1 MFQIL
6 VLVVSHDGIAQLVF
20 EDTALDL
27 TKEAMDWMKGYQEH
41 LKGTG
46 ITTLLLATYIFYLVV
61 FLTGHWN
68 YRFIYLLFMYLI
80 L

>member
-46 ITTLLLATYIFYLVV
+46 ITTVLLVTYSFYMG
-61 FLTGHWN
+61 TGIIGLS
-68 YRFIYLLFMYLI
+68 IYKSI
-80 L
+80 